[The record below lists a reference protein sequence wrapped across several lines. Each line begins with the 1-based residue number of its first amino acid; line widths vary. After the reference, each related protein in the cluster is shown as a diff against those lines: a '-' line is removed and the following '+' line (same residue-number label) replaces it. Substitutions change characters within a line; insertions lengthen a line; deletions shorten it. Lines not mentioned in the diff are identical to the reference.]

1 MAPAAEA
8 NHDLAANAVDSGEPA
23 PTSLSECDS
32 LHAEHEDASL
42 TAPEIGK
49 TIGLDV
55 EDRVAR
61 DEGSHHVANG
71 VQLSGDVALI
81 AETVVPSPATSRDR
95 DVSSAAPE
103 AAAVNADSE
112 TLGGVGQQMHRAP
125 AAAAQSDEDEAE
137 QQVGERGEA
146 AELSISDKEE
156 DANDSSAEG
165 GEDAAKVEL
174 GGGKASNSN
183 FRALLEADAA
193 RAKEMKQVSDCVSAS
208 ACWVSRLDL
217 TPRRRS
223 FADAQDWPAR
233 ACRAEARNPA
243 SCRRSHP

>member
-1 MAPAAEA
+1 M
-8 NHDLAANAVDSGEPA
+8 DSGEPA

-95 DVSSAAPE
+95 DVSSAAPDMML
-103 AAAVNADSE
+103 AYVSLFMFTSFFRPVSFAGCRCPV
-112 TLGGVGQQMHRAP
+112 V
-125 AAAAQSDEDEAE
+125 
-137 QQVGERGEA
+137 
-146 AELSISDKEE
+146 
-156 DANDSSAEG
+156 SSAGTGVAEVFKRCSLVAGDVPRLPSLGSVVRSGYAEVRNG
-165 GEDAAKVEL
+165 G
-174 GGGKASNSN
+174 
-183 FRALLEADAA
+183 RAGMEW
-193 RAKEMKQVSDCVSAS
+193 K
-208 ACWVSRLDL
+208 
-217 TPRRRS
+217 
-223 FADAQDWPAR
+223 
-233 ACRAEARNPA
+233 
-243 SCRRSHP
+243 